1 MKGRRAFFVG
11 SGFSRMCV
19 SNTALPAHN
28 VPILHQRRFDKLWV
42 GVKELAVLSLALA
55 SQKIATNLDIL
66 LLLTHS
72 RQLHLLQRVAVA
84 WRYASFPSN
93 VSTFQCVH
101 ETALFPAGT
110 RSVAEIATSV
120 WQFHHRRFF
129 TWRALTRG
137 LLH

>member
-1 MKGRRAFFVG
+1 MVPANYA
-11 SGFSRMCV
+11 S
-19 SNTALPAHN
+19 LPAN
-28 VPILHQRRFDKLWV
+28 CPTTPIPRDFVSRTVRVPRH
-42 GVKELAVLSLALA
+42 GVQEFAVLPLALA
-55 SQKIATNLDIL
+55 TQKIATNLDIL

-129 TWRALTRG
+129 AWRALTRG

>member
-1 MKGRRAFFVG
+1 M
-11 SGFSRMCV
+11 

-93 VSTFQCVH
+93 VSTLQCVH